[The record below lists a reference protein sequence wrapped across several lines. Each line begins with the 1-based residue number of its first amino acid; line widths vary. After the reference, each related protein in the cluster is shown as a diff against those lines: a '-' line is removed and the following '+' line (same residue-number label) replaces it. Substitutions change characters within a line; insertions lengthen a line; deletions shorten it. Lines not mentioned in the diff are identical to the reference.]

1 MLEILYKDKWCEFQ
15 PIQLDYMI
23 ETIDRRSLDEL
34 PDKVYGKICMGVCG
48 YKPIWMYNTVDK
60 KKLRVRKH
68 N

>member
-1 MLEILYKDKWCEFQ
+1 MLEILYKDKWCEIQ
-15 PIQLDYMI
+15 PIQLDYI
-23 ETIDRRSLDEL
+23 YTSIDNRPHEEL

-60 KKLRVRKH
+60 KMLRVRKH